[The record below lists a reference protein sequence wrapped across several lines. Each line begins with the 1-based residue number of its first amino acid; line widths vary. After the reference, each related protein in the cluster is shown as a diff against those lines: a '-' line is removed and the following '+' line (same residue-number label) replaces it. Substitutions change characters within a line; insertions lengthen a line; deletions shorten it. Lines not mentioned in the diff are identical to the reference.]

1 MKKSRALPGL
11 MIVGGVWLLL
21 AVWCWVKPAEEIS
34 KSERRKLAGFPE
46 IGAEEVLSGK
56 FAQDFNEYSTDQ
68 FPLRDGF
75 RTLKSLSVYYLFGQ
89 KDNHGI
95 YLEDGCAAKIEY
107 PLDEA
112 SVEGAAEKLTKLYN
126 LYMKDSAGQV
136 YLSVIP
142 DKGYYLAERGGY
154 PSMDYGQLFSIMEN
168 NMDFAEYLDLTAY
181 LSEDDY
187 YRTDVH
193 WRQEKIMDAAEFLAQ
208 SMGGRLSEAYW
219 AEQVKDD
226 FRGVY
231 SGQAAL
237 PLEGESLSVVHSRAI
252 DGCGVYSL
260 ETGRTAGIYDLEKLE
275 GRDPYDVYLSG
286 ASPLL
291 RITNP
296 QYEGERRLVLFGDS
310 FSSSMAPLLAEAYS
324 EITLV
329 DIRYMDSG
337 LVGEYVDFE
346 NADVLF
352 MYSTL
357 LLNSSE
363 AMK

>member
-1 MKKSRALPGL
+1 M
-11 MIVGGVWLLL
+11 
-21 AVWCWVKPAEEIS
+21 
-34 KSERRKLAGFPE
+34 
-46 IGAEEVLSGK
+46 
-56 FAQDFNEYSTDQ
+56 
-68 FPLRDGF
+68 
-75 RTLKSLSVYYLFGQ
+75 
-89 KDNHGI
+89 
-95 YLEDGCAAKIEY
+95 
-107 PLDEA
+107 
-112 SVEGAAEKLTKLYN
+112 EGAAEKLTKLYN

-154 PSMDYGQLFSIMEN
+154 LSMDYGQLFSIMEN
-168 NMDFAEYLDLTAY
+168 NMDFAEYLDITAY

-208 SMGGRLSEAYW
+208 SMGGQLSEAYW

-226 FRGVY
+226 FRGGY

-237 PLEGESLSVVHSRAI
+237 PLEGESLSGGHSRAI